1 MASDYKTKYM
11 DIRAKLK
18 EATDVAFRLGYERGM
33 KDGTQAAQM
42 QAMAQQQQ
50 QQAAMMGGAP
60 GQPGQPG
67 GDPSQDPSMQ
77 GGDPSQG
84 GMPPEAGGAPDDGSQ
99 DPMMAGGAPDDG
111 GGDDAGG
118 GSELDQHI
126 DELQGLV
133 AKGEKPTVL
142 DIRKAVQALAGIR
155 KSQKNAWA
163 KKTEKIIPAQK
174 KVVDSILAKWEK
186 EAEKPSSGLEAIIKE
201 HGLKIGE

>member
-1 MASDYKTKYM
+1 MASDWKTKYM

-18 EATDVAFRLGYERGM
+18 ESTDVAFRLGYERGM

-50 QQAAMMGGAP
+50 QQAAMMGGQP

-77 GGDPSQG
+77 GGDPSAG
-84 GMPPEAGGAPDDGSQ
+84 GMPPEAGGEDQ
-99 DPMMAGGAPDDG
+99 DPQMGAAAPGAEEMEDAG
-111 GGDDAGG
+111 GG

-174 KVVDSILAKWEK
+174 KLVDDIFKKWEK
-186 EAEKPSSGLEAIIKE
+186 ESEKPSAGLEEIIKE
-201 HGLKIGE
+201 HGLKVE

>member
-18 EATDVAFRLGYERGM
+18 DATDVAFRLGYEKGM

-60 GQPGQPG
+60 GQPGQDPSMGGDPSMQGGDPSMGGMPG
-67 GDPSQDPSMQ
+67 GDPSQDPSQME
-77 GGDPSQG
+77 G
-84 GMPPEAGGAPDDGSQ
+84 AGAPGDQ
-99 DPMMAGGAPDDG
+99 EMA
-111 GGDDAGG
+111 DAGG

-126 DELQGLV
+126 GELEGLV
-133 AKGEKPTVL
+133 AKGEKPSVI
-142 DIRKAVQALAGIR
+142 DIRKAVQAIAGIR
-155 KSQKNAWA
+155 KAQKNVWA
-163 KKTEKIIPAQK
+163 QKAEKIIPAQK
-174 KVVDSILAKWEK
+174 KVVDDILKKWDK
-186 EAEKPSSGLEAIIKE
+186 QAEKPSEGLEAIIKQ

>member
-1 MASDYKTKYM
+1 MAADYKTKYQ

-42 QAMAQQQQ
+42 QQMAQQQQ

-77 GGDPSQG
+77 GGAPAEAG
-84 GMPPEAGGAPDDGSQ
+84 GMPPGMDDGS
-99 DPMMAGGAPDDG
+99 
-111 GGDDAGG
+111 GGDMGAEAPGAEEMQDAGG

-126 DELQGLV
+126 NELEGLV
-133 AKGEKPTVL
+133 AKGEKPSVI
-142 DIRKAVQALAGIR
+142 DVRKAVEALAGIR
-155 KSQKNAWA
+155 KSQKNAWS

-201 HGLKIGE
+201 HGLKVE

>member
-67 GDPSQDPSMQ
+67 DPSQDPSMQ
-77 GGDPSQG
+77 GGDPSMG
-84 GMPPEAGGAPDDGSQ
+84 GMPPEAGADDGSQ
-99 DPMMAGGAPDDG
+99 DPMMAGGEQEA
-111 GGDDAGG
+111 GDDAGG

-126 DELQGLV
+126 NELQGLV

-142 DIRKAVQALAGIR
+142 DIRKAVTALAGIR
-155 KSQKNAWA
+155 KNQKNAWA

-174 KVVDSILAKWEK
+174 KVVDTILAKWEK
-186 EAEKPSSGLEAIIKE
+186 EAEKPSAGLEAIIKE

>member
-1 MASDYKTKYM
+1 MSSDYKTKYL

-50 QQAAMMGGAP
+50 QQQAAMMGGA
-60 GQPGQPG
+60 PGQPG

-84 GMPPEAGGAPDDGSQ
+84 GMPPEAGVDDGSQ
-99 DPMMAGGAPDDG
+99 DPTMAGGEQEPE
-111 GGDDAGG
+111 DAGG

-133 AKGEKPTVL
+133 SKGEKPSVL

-155 KSQKNAWA
+155 KAQRNVWAQKA
-163 KKTEKIIPAQK
+163 EKVIPAQK
-174 KVVDSILAKWEK
+174 KLVDDMLKKWEK
-186 EAEKPSSGLEAIIKE
+186 EAKKPSEGLEAIIRE
-201 HGLKIGE
+201 HGLKIE